1 MAGRFRKIPN
11 LFPKD
16 KAGKNNIKVRVH
28 HAKSHWCHKEILI
41 KKRSDTSALVPDYNK
56 CSPHQMPISE
66 SEVISSGL
74 ALECFFAMSDLAMSI
89 LGGRWYN
96 NTSKALL
103 IQVTLQTGD
112 IIRSALPLWYSQSLK

>member
-1 MAGRFRKIPN
+1 
-11 LFPKD
+11 
-16 KAGKNNIKVRVH
+16 
-28 HAKSHWCHKEILI
+28 
-41 KKRSDTSALVPDYNK
+41 
-56 CSPHQMPISE
+56 MPISE

-103 IQVTLQTGD
+103 IQVTLQTLVILLDLHFRFD
-112 IIRSALPLWYSQSLK
+112 IPNL